1 MRIKEHEKEILRE
14 AVREHDPDAKVYL
27 FGSRTDDNARG
38 GDIDILVLS
47 QRLTFRDKLR
57 IKARIFESLED
68 QTIHMVLGRDTSDP
82 FVRVALEKG
91 ILLS

>member
-14 AVREHDPDAKVYL
+14 AVRERDPDAKVYL

-68 QTIHMVLGRDTSDP
+68 QTIHMVLGRDTTDP
-82 FVRVALEKG
+82 FVRVALNKG

>member
-1 MRIKEHEKEILRE
+1 MLEVSATELRNN
-14 AVREHDPDAKVYL
+14 L
-27 FGSRTDDNARG
+27 FGYLDKISQGET
-38 GDIDILVLS
+38 IVILVLS
-47 QRLTFRDKLR
+47 QRLTFQDKLR

-68 QTIHMVLGRDTSDP
+68 QTIHMVLGRDTTDP